1 MLYSCQK
8 WEHKCRSP
16 QKMKEKITFLQST
29 ISITLERLSYKDT
42 SWKDKLFVK
51 YIFGIDDQIFMKFKG
66 AHSGL
71 R

>member
-1 MLYSCQK
+1 
-8 WEHKCRSP
+8 
-16 QKMKEKITFLQST
+16 MKEKITFLQST